1 MGCSWKVPVSSAPTN
16 VQSLFS
22 SSDHRH
28 KRTIRRFRWT
38 FWPAASEALCN
49 KAVRTQAPPW
59 PTPREG
65 LGEVG
70 VFPALSV
77 GMLRYDSLTSLSF
90 QKGHQS
96 PEHRH
101 SLWFRILLACFKME
115 VLSQRGK
122 IVSGLEG
129 CAPRDGLLLQRDPCC
144 HSSLVWFASCGSDS
158 PAHPLSS
165 GTVH

>member
-1 MGCSWKVPVSSAPTN
+1 MEKLAARSTEHASPRDVVFDDPLGGRRASMGCSWKVPVSSAPTN

-49 KAVRTQAPPW
+49 KAVRTQALPW

-115 VLSQRGK
+115 VLSQSEGK
-122 IVSGLEG
+122 SFL
-129 CAPRDGLLLQRDPCC
+129 A
-144 HSSLVWFASCGSDS
+144 
-158 PAHPLSS
+158 
-165 GTVH
+165 